1 VTHGESP
8 VVGDA
13 TWMKAFPR
21 QGAGVVLPLD
31 DRRAAALGV
40 TMYTACKPSVIR
52 AQRVACSVIGLVGA
66 RVLPGRREPLELP
79 CDLDEWT
86 DLVRRWE
93 DVVGPIGSVAV
104 YRRRQVRRVG
114 LTMIA
119 TAPGGRPLGVVK
131 LRPSGGSLER
141 EQEALAAVRDARP
154 RTFRAPGPLGHG
166 SQGEWWW
173 SLQDMVFIRPH
184 APVFDPPA
192 GIFEEI
198 RDIVGRFAGPG
209 DGTPAHGDVSPWN
222 LRRDHR
228 GAVWLYDWEDAGLL
242 PLDADRTYFS
252 VSAHVLGGRPVP
264 RGLPREAI
272 DHWRG
277 VMLERQRLKAAGVTL
292 PDRTLAALDLAE
304 QSATPG

>member
-21 QGAGVVLPLD
+21 QGSGVLLPLD

-52 AQRVACSVIGLVGA
+52 AQRVACTVIGLLGA
-66 RVLPGRREPLELP
+66 RVLPGRRELLDLP
-79 CDLDEWT
+79 CDVDEWVA
-86 DLVRRWE
+86 LVRQWE
-93 DVVGPIGSVAV
+93 DVVGPVGSVAV

-119 TAPGGRPLGVVK
+119 TRPDGSPAGVVK
-131 LRPSGGSLER
+131 LRPSAGSLER

-166 SQGEWWW
+166 SHGEWWW
-173 SLQDMVFIRPH
+173 SLQEAVFTRPH
-184 APVFDPPA
+184 SPVFDPPA
-192 GIFEEI
+192 GLFDEVREI
-198 RDIVGRFAGPG
+198 VAGFAGPG

-242 PLDADRTYFS
+242 PPEADRTYFA

-264 RGLPREAI
+264 EGLPREAI
-272 DHWRG
+272 AHWRE

-304 QSATPG
+304 QSAT